1 MDQGPVGAVEECFS
15 VGAEEMVVHSEE
27 VVTSNDVVASAATN
41 AATIQQ
47 LPQAQTQPSTIYNIP
62 TVLTPS
68 GPIMQVVTLQT
79 VQQPSTA
86 QAGLTNALRNI
97 RLIAIQPK
105 LPPNGTNGRA
115 QPISLQPSP
124 IKPQV
129 KIQPQQNE
137 PNKKVAVK
145 SFYSKKLSQP
155 AVLAPKPPQQVV
167 KPSPSFY
174 KEQQRER
181 EMKEFSHLSEELQR
195 GLRIFLD
202 LTISLHNNTTWP
214 FMEEVDP
221 VKDGAPDYHQV
232 IKKPMWLKLIK
243 DKFRKNQ
250 YSSISEFVGDM
261 RLILEN
267 CYRYNGPNHPIT
279 KKALRLEQS
288 LEQKLA
294 LLPSDLRSLCAVAE
308 TDAER
313 KARPGSSDAYFSV
326 LLHRVRHE
334 REQRDQLAKEKRA
347 EEQRLKREE
356 KERQR
361 CLWAERMM
369 NPEVKAQMKT
379 MWEIPQIGHFL
390 HLARGALHIG
400 EIAQYEL
407 EHMFLMPEASA
418 LLATLMTSLL
428 SSPNQRVK
436 LAESPPTPYAVWSAK
451 VNSRVAEWYRN
462 YNKEGRQ
469 FVKLHELLGLEPMF
483 WRVCGDTNPLDGG
496 KLYHQLSFLK
506 RVWIFKG
513 ICDTVAHS
521 HKTVQE
527 AMAEEEGP
535 ESRQVTLGQDANGFT
550 YLHFPAVS
558 GSDIRVYRQ
567 KTGEF
572 EADPIWG
579 PIITERREAEEE
591 RIREEE
597 LKAAEL
603 KKRKRTS
610 AASKRAST
618 TPKRSSPAKKKQS
631 RTPIVNTTP
640 TPQRKK
646 SSTADERPSRIGTRV
661 SPRTL
666 QRQTGLTLYKDTSSE
681 SEDDEDSVEVSEI
694 SEEPNGDKE
703 EEEEEDEEPIEQTV
717 VVAKTAQRKKR
728 GRRTRSR
735 KRPVKKKL
743 QKIVEEAEE
752 TVEKE
757 TAIEEREKVEMKV
770 EKEEVEEKVKNEEKI
785 VKEEEKEGETPE
797 IGKDD
802 NVDKAEET
810 PNKVENSSKE
820 EDEEVKQ
827 PLLLQDEII
836 KTEIKKEEIEQPII
850 NEEKNEP
857 KKEGPVK
864 CEGEESSP
872 SATTQRFTV
881 SQLLQKLAPS
891 KEPETPAAPETTT
904 SLEAESMSETV
915 SDPDRASYDPY
926 FFELIISNVEEL
938 QDWIN
943 RFSDVNEEGK
953 PRPRC
958 EVKLREHLQSLLE
971 EAQPLAADQQQAN
984 QKICQQLWKEWE
996 RYRCS
1001 SSNNRQ
1007 SSGATEDSDRIR
1019 DLGMSDSEGSQAED
1033 NASSIESE
1041 DGVRH
1046 SRRLR
1051 VKRIL
1056 NTANGSHQSTR
1067 SSSPMEE
1074 EPPSKQNRKGSYN
1087 FDPAWDSDAHST
1099 PETPVGRKRSNYI
1112 PEMKNPG
1119 FWIGRRVT
1127 RATAEFV
1134 GVPEESTTPPQE
1146 PQNSQPVIKSVD
1158 KSPPAGVQTDQLVD
1172 QLRQLRRQQVLLS
1185 SNDPRPSAS
1194 AVSSPN
1200 GSPSV
1205 YFPSKDGQLIRIT
1218 NPKTA
1223 GFLTQ
1228 LKANRPLQPNP
1239 SSPIAAQPRKIFIHQ
1254 RPPLHLQKAGG
1265 SPPAPVSIDIT
1276 QLVSQAAL
1284 NGLIVA
1290 HEPRSLSLDMGQHGR
1305 FMVTAQ
1311 MTPAGPKVISASPLP
1326 RKLKI
1331 VTNAASTD
1339 AASVVQPVPELAV
1352 AVPESTAVDTSSPE
1366 VVPAVPTST
1375 ELNSAIPVAEESI
1388 PTTSIAANLAHA
1400 DPPAAI
1406 DVTNVTKSI
1415 PPTVTPSLVNPAI
1428 TPKTN
1433 GSPAVSRQIL
1443 ISDPRQNN
1451 IISPD
1456 ILRSVA
1462 GPEAVGARLTIVKEG
1477 NSKMLTL
1484 ILSNGEIRR
1493 LTNSQVQQIQ
1503 AAVRNKTKPTS
1514 DEAAAS

>member
-1 MDQGPVGAVEECFS
+1 
-15 VGAEEMVVHSEE
+15 MVVHSEE
-27 VVTSNDVVASAATN
+27 VVTSNEIVAGTATN
-41 AATIQQ
+41 AATTQQ

-62 TVLTPS
+62 TVLTSS

-105 LPPNGTNGRA
+105 LPLNGTNGRA
-115 QPISLQPSP
+115 QPISLQPTP
-124 IKPQV
+124 KPQV
-129 KIQPQQNE
+129 KIQPQHNE
-137 PNKKVAVK
+137 PSKKVAVK

-181 EMKEFSHLSEELQR
+181 EMKEFSHLGEELQR

-202 LTISLHNNTTWP
+202 LTISLHHNTTWP
-214 FMEEVDP
+214 FMEQVDP

-232 IKKPMWLKLIK
+232 IKKPMWLSLIK

-250 YSSISEFVGDM
+250 YSSISDFVGDM

-407 EHMFLMPEASA
+407 EHMFLMPESSA

-436 LAESPPTPYAVWSAK
+436 LAESSPTPYAVWSAK

-462 YNKEGRQ
+462 YNREGRQ

-513 ICDTVAHS
+513 ICDTVAYS

-572 EADPIWG
+572 EDDPIWG
-579 PIITERREAEEE
+579 PIVAERREAEEE

-597 LKAAEL
+597 TKAAEL

-640 TPQRKK
+640 TPQRKR
-646 SSTADERPSRIGTRV
+646 SSTADERPSRIGTRI

-666 QRQTGLTLYKDTSSE
+666 QRQTGLTHYKDTSSE

-694 SEEPNGDKE
+694 SEDPNGDKEDEE
-703 EEEEEDEEPIEQTV
+703 EEEEEDEEPNEQTV
-717 VVAKTAQRKKR
+717 AVAKTAQRKKR

-752 TVEKE
+752 TAEKK
-757 TAIEEREKVEMKV
+757 TAIEEAEKVEMKV
-770 EKEEVEEKVKNEEKI
+770 EKKDAEEKVQNEDKI
-785 VKEEEKEGETPE
+785 VKEEETSNIGE
-797 IGKDD
+797 DD
-802 NVDKAEET
+802 NVFDEADETLDKQE
-810 PNKVENSSKE
+810 KGSKE
-820 EDEEVKQ
+820 GDEVIKPPI
-827 PLLLQDEII
+827 PLQGETI
-836 KTEIKKEEIEQPII
+836 KTDIKKEESEQPVI
-850 NEEKNEP
+850 NEEQNEP
-857 KKEGPVK
+857 KKEGLVK
-864 CEGEESSP
+864 GEGEESSP

-891 KEPETPAAPETTT
+891 KEPATPAAPETTT
-904 SLEAESMSETV
+904 SSEAEPISETV

-971 EAQPLAADQQQAN
+971 EAQPLASDQQQAN

-1001 SSNNRQ
+1001 SSSNRQ
-1007 SSGATEDSDRIR
+1007 TSGAADESDRIR
-1019 DLGMSDSEGSQAED
+1019 DSGMSESEGSQPED
-1033 NASSIESE
+1033 NTSSIGSE

-1056 NTANGSHQSTR
+1056 HTANGSHQSTR

-1074 EPPSKQNRKGSYN
+1074 EPPSKHNRKGSYN

-1134 GVPEESTTPPQE
+1134 GVPEESTSPPQE

-1185 SNDPRPSAS
+1185 SNDPRPSVS

-1205 YFPSKDGQLIRIT
+1205 YFPSKDGQLVRIT

-1228 LKANRPLQPNP
+1228 LKTNRSLQSNT

-1331 VTNAASTD
+1331 ITNAASTD
-1339 AASVVQPVPELAV
+1339 AASVVQAVPELAV
-1352 AVPESTAVDTSSPE
+1352 AATESTLVDSSSPK
-1366 VVPAVPTST
+1366 VVLAVPTSI
-1375 ELNSAIPVAEESI
+1375 ELNSAIPVAEESTA
-1388 PTTSIAANLAHA
+1388 TTSIAANLAHA
-1400 DPPAAI
+1400 DQPAAI
-1406 DVTNVTKSI
+1406 DVTTVTKPI
-1415 PPTVTPSLVNPAI
+1415 PPNVTPSLVNPAI

-1433 GSPAVSRQIL
+1433 GSPAVSKQIL

-1451 IISPD
+1451 IISAD

-1477 NSKMLTL
+1477 NLKMLTL